1 MIKRPLLYICSM
13 NEDWKLDMLK
23 QLWSGKETDADKLQS
38 DSKSIQKSKA
48 NTSTFTSID
57 LHKFQEL
64 SQQLAETEK
73 ALDLAI
79 QKNFSGII
87 IIHGKGEG
95 ILKSQII
102 RILKAHQHIAEFK
115 SINDYQNESGALK
128 AKFK

>member
-1 MIKRPLLYICSM
+1 M

-23 QLWSGKETDADKLQS
+23 QLWAGKETDPDKLQS

-48 NTSTFTSID
+48 NTSSFTSVD
-57 LHKFQEL
+57 LHRFQEL

-73 ALDLAI
+73 AIDLAI

-102 RILKAHQHIAEFK
+102 KILKTHRYIAEYK
-115 SINDYQNESGALK
+115 SIQDYQKESGAVK
-128 AKFK
+128 VRFK